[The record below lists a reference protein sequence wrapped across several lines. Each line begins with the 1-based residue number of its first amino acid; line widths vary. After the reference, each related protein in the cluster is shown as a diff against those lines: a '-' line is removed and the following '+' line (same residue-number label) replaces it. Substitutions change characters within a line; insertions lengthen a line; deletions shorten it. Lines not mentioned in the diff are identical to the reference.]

1 MGDADVE
8 KQAPENGPDSSPPPE
23 PTSRL
28 GLILKVVAAIV
39 VLLGLTILFFWI
51 AVNPRKMK
59 FYVTDASFTQFSL
72 SNDNTT
78 LQYNLRLYV
87 TVRNP
92 NRRIGF
98 HYDVV
103 EAGAYYD
110 GERFDSA
117 NLMSFYQPRKTT
129 TVVDAWFSGQ
139 RRLSLD
145 SDEVVEF
152 NERKGNSGI
161 YPVDV
166 KIRFFTSI
174 KLGTMNIGDFKVKVK
189 CGLKVPLSGSSAAG
203 FTTTKC
209 DVDFNPLLV
218 IYND

>member
-1 MGDADVE
+1 MADVE
-8 KQAPENGPDSSPPPE
+8 KQSENGTDSGSPPE
-23 PTSRL
+23 SKSHL

-39 VLLGLTILFFWI
+39 VLIGLTILFFWI

-59 FYVTDASFTQFSL
+59 FYVTEASFTQFSL

-92 NRRIGF
+92 NKKIGF
-98 HYDVV
+98 SYDVV
-103 EAGAYYD
+103 KADAYYGD
-110 GERFDSA
+110 EKFDSE
-117 NLMSFYQPRKTT
+117 NLLSFFQPTKTT
-129 TVVDAWFSGQ
+129 RVVDAWFSGQ
-139 RRLSLD
+139 RRVSFD
-145 SDEVVEF
+145 YDKVVEF
-152 NERKGNSGI
+152 NERKSNSGI

-189 CGLKVPLSGSSAAG
+189 CGLKVPLSGSSNAG
-203 FTTTKC
+203 FSTTKC
-209 DVDFNPLLV
+209 DVDFNPLIVL
-218 IYND
+218 YND